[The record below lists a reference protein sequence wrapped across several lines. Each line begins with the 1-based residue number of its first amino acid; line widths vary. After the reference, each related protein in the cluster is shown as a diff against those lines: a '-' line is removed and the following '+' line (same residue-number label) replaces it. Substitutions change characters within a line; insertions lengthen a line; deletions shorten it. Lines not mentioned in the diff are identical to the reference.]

1 MPQLSFS
8 DVRLN
13 YDPSAPQQRFR
24 DAGLEAAFAE
34 PSAQLPS
41 APPWPAGG
49 APQPISLTPVPAATD
64 DLSRFKGYDAVV
76 VTWTAAEAA
85 ALAALFTPAHPTSTW
100 YEYRHGIEAYLPLVT
115 GAKSPFND
123 HSSEMARY
131 YHSLGLYFPC
141 QIGTAKVLLF
151 KSGLHFAYD
160 GPATPVKKL
169 MTEIAQAV
177 GPKIF
182 ITTGTAG
189 GIGADVLLGDV
200 VVGGSVRFDC
210 TTQFKNEPW
219 HAAAFKP
226 SPLPHGA
233 LSAMTPALLQ
243 LNASRVPN
251 SRSTPKVW
259 SAATDAIVTTDNFAF
274 DDSTDYYKLE
284 GLGRVCEMGDAMVA
298 SALQGI
304 AGLSW
309 HAIRNASDPQ
319 IPNPNHN
326 IEEADHQAAQIYAK
340 YGGLT
345 TAGSVIA
352 TWAVIHTGISL
363 RPEASSGSKVV
374 QPSPSFK
381 LGRIAPVRDA
391 HGATTD
397 VEPSFANKEKHP

>member
-1 MPQLSFS
+1 MAKLSFS

-24 DAGLEAAFAE
+24 AAGLEAAFTN

-41 APPWPAGG
+41 TPPWPAGG
-49 APQPISLTPVPAATD
+49 VPTAISLTPAPSATD

-85 ALAALFTPAHPTSTW
+85 ALATLLVPGHPISGW
-100 YEYRHGIEAYLPLVT
+100 YEYRHGVDAYLPLVT

-123 HSSEMARY
+123 QSTEMARY
-131 YHSLGLYFPC
+131 FHSLGLYFPC
-141 QIGTAKVLLF
+141 QIGGAKVLLF

-169 MTEIAQAV
+169 MAEIAQAV
-177 GPKIF
+177 SPKIF

-189 GIGADVLLGDV
+189 AIGAEVLLGDV

-210 TTQFKNEPW
+210 TGQFKNEPW
-219 HAAAFKP
+219 HNASFTP
-226 SPLPHGA
+226 SPLPSGA
-233 LSAMTPALLQ
+233 MEAVDPALLKI
-243 LNASRVPN
+243 NSSRVPN
-251 SRSTPKVW
+251 SRSTPKIW
-259 SAATDAIVTTDNFAF
+259 DAPTDAIVTTDIFAF

-304 AGLSW
+304 PGLSW
-309 HAIRNASDPQ
+309 YAIRNASDPQ
-319 IPNPNHN
+319 IPNPAHN
-326 IEEADHQAAQIYAK
+326 IEQADQQAAQIYAR

-345 TAGSVIA
+345 TAASVIA
-352 TWAVIHTGISL
+352 TWAVIHTAL
-363 RPEASSGSKVV
+363 KPAADKSSG
-374 QPSPSFK
+374 FK
-381 LGRIAPVRDA
+381 LGRLSPVRNS
-391 HGATTD
+391 HGATKD
-397 VEPSFANKEKHP
+397 VEPAFTAKEKR